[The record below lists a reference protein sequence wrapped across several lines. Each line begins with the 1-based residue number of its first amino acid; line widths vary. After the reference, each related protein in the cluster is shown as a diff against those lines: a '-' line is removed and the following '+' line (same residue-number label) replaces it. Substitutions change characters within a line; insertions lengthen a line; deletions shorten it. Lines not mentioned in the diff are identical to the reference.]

1 MRNIGVV
8 GAKGER
14 FPAQFAGD
22 GVGGAFIYF
31 KKAESLGGG
40 TETGLVLGWGDP
52 AGSRLRNIIGPGF
65 TVRGREH

>member
-1 MRNIGVV
+1 MRNIDVV

-22 GVGGAFIYF
+22 GVGRTIYF
-31 KKAESLGGG
+31 KKAESPGGG
-40 TETGLVLGWGDP
+40 TETGFVIGWGDP
-52 AGSRLRNIIGPGF
+52 AGSRLGNIIGPGF